1 MRLDLMATPKIN
13 YDKLPKIYK
22 KLLDNEIVAVDA
34 GWRVFQINLARHL
47 FDGLDKCHGITDFD
61 SASITLD
68 VDVTDDLAYETL
80 VHEITHVIL
89 ETVGCGDNY
98 GEQKDLV
105 SSNEKL
111 TTLTSRGLIMFMT
124 LNPKLFQLLL
134 DGPL

>member
-1 MRLDLMATPKIN
+1 MRYDMAAPKII
-13 YDKLPKIYK
+13 YEKLPTIHK
-22 KLLDNEIVAVDA
+22 KLLDQEIVSLDA
-34 GWRVFQINLARHL
+34 GWRVFQINLAKHL
-47 FDGLDKCHGITDFD
+47 YEGLDKCHGVTDFD
-61 SASITLD
+61 AATITLD
-68 VDVTDDLAYETL
+68 IDVSDDLAYETL

-98 GEQKDLV
+98 GEQKDLTI
-105 SSNEKL
+105 SNEKL

>member
-1 MRLDLMATPKIN
+1 MRIDMGKPKID
-13 YDKLPKIYK
+13 YAKLPAIHR
-22 KLLDNEIVAVDA
+22 KLLEQEIVSVDA
-34 GWRVFQINLARHL
+34 GWRVFQINLAKHL
-47 FDGLDKCHGITDFD
+47 YEGLDKCHGVTDFD
-61 SASITLD
+61 GATITLD
-68 VDVTDDLAYETL
+68 MDVSDDLAYETL
-80 VHEITHVIL
+80 VHELTHVIL

-105 SSNEKL
+105 ITNEKL

>member
-1 MRLDLMATPKIN
+1 MRIDMGKPKIDYN
-13 YDKLPKIYK
+13 KLPAIYR
-22 KLLDNEIVAVDA
+22 KLLDEEIVSLDA
-34 GWRVFQINLARHL
+34 GWRVFQINLAKHL
-47 FDGLDKCHGITDFD
+47 YEGLDKCHGVTDFD
-61 SASITLD
+61 AATITLD
-68 VDVTDDLAYETL
+68 MDVSDDLAYETL
-80 VHEITHVIL
+80 VHEVTHVIL

-105 SSNEKL
+105 ITNEKL